1 MNKYNSAKTLC
12 HHEHTNCLEAKIGHH
27 ELSVRHQMQDSDFC
41 SFAIR
46 TLHVSATLAD
56 CDNMEIDDITLFVLL
71 CSRSPA
77 H

>member
-1 MNKYNSAKTLC
+1 
-12 HHEHTNCLEAKIGHH
+12 
-27 ELSVRHQMQDSDFC
+27 MQDSDVH

-71 CSRSPA
+71 CCSLAGLLHTRWIHHQISDIDKNVLTPQKLWSYKKC
-77 H
+77 